1 MKPPTPVRSVVPPSL
16 FLLLF
21 PWNRGKHKLQNRS
34 DRTPSMKK
42 VDDLMESARELK
54 ERGLKSGEIADE
66 LNVSRET
73 ANWLLTHSPTD
84 EQDEAPGDIHLDWSA
99 VGRSS
104 YRLSLVA
111 ASMKDL
117 IDEDL
122 KEEPDVVVGIAKAG
136 VPIATFVARE
146 FDARLAEYTPRKQKW
161 GDDDYDELSG
171 SFSRNFAEVEDERCV
186 VVDDVVTSG
195 RTMTEAVRFVDE
207 KGGDPVGAAVLA
219 NKSEMSKI
227 DGVEIKSL
235 LGVIRVE

>member
-1 MKPPTPVRSVVPPSL
+1 
-16 FLLLF
+16 
-21 PWNRGKHKLQNRS
+21 
-34 DRTPSMKK
+34 MKK

-111 ASMKDL
+111 AAMKDL
-117 IDEDL
+117 IDEGLDE
-122 KEEPDVVVGIAKAG
+122 KPDVVVGIAKAG
-136 VPIATFVARE
+136 MPLATLVARE
-146 FDARLAEYTPRKQKW
+146 FDARLGEYTPRKQKIENE
-161 GDDDYDELSG
+161 DEYEELSG
-171 SFSRNFAEVEDERCV
+171 SFSRNFAEIEGENCV
-186 VVDDVVTSG
+186 VVDDVITSG
-195 RTMTEAVRFVDE
+195 RTMTEAIRFVEE
-207 KGGDPVGAAVLA
+207 KGGNPVGAGVLA
-219 NKSEMSKI
+219 NKSEKSKI
-227 DGVEIKSL
+227 DGVEVESL

>member
-1 MKPPTPVRSVVPPSL
+1 
-16 FLLLF
+16 
-21 PWNRGKHKLQNRS
+21 
-34 DRTPSMKK
+34 MKK

-84 EQDEAPGDIHLDWSA
+84 EGDGDDAPGDIHLDWSA

-111 ASMKDL
+111 VAMKDL
-117 IDEDL
+117 IDEDFD
-122 KEEPDVVVGIAKAG
+122 EDPDVVVGIAKAG

-161 GDDDYDELSG
+161 GDDDYDDLSG

-186 VVDDVVTSG
+186 VVDDVMTSG
-195 RTMTEAVRFVDE
+195 RTMTEALRFVDE
-207 KGGDPVGAAVLA
+207 KGGTPVGAVVLA
-219 NKSEMSKI
+219 NKSDMSKI